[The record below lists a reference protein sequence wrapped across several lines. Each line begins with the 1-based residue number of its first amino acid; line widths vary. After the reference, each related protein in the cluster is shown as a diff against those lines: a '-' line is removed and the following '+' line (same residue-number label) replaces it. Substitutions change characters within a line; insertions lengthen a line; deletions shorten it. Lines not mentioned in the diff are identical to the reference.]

1 VIAQVRGAGAGL
13 RRVGLKK
20 ARLKTRPYA
29 AELPFEEPSSGGE
42 LRPTYLP
49 TLDMPSRHA
58 LELRISIRAAS
69 NRFC

>member
-1 VIAQVRGAGAGL
+1 
-13 RRVGLKK
+13 VGLKK

>member
-1 VIAQVRGAGAGL
+1 
-13 RRVGLKK
+13 VGLKK

-29 AELPFEEPSSGGE
+29 AKLPFEEPSSGGE